1 MTKPQDSREQRHI
14 CQLPGSANC
23 PHCKREADIARLNK
37 MLPPTDPAHQA
48 ASEQF
53 YSMMQA
59 DLERAE
65 FERAAA
71 EHRIVC
77 KRGRLWW
84 FGYRIADW
92 VLRRFG
98 A

>member
-1 MTKPQDSREQRHI
+1 MTQPQASREQRRQQEI
-14 CQLPGSANC
+14 AEL
-23 PHCKREADIARLNK
+23 EA
-37 MLPPTDPAHQA
+37 MLSPTDPAHQA

-53 YSMMQA
+53 YRQMQA
-59 DLERAE
+59 DVERAE

-71 EHRIVC
+71 EHRVVC

-84 FGYRIADW
+84 CGYRIADW